1 MKISIPSRTQK
12 NGTLPAYILLAKTNK
27 LQSKSNIKF
36 NVRNGYVVIKD
47 MMLTKYKLNE
57 TDKYVNLLDRK
68 KMKSNDKVDDQ
79 TKNEKNNEQKILTH
93 LLSRF
98 TIYTMDSEIDFD
110 RFQMPDELVHDIR

>member
-1 MKISIPSRTQK
+1 
-12 NGTLPAYILLAKTNK
+12 
-27 LQSKSNIKF
+27 
-36 NVRNGYVVIKD
+36 